1 MNVYEIFKCYR
12 INPEEIVAE
21 ITERETVK
29 DINAVYVFARELT
42 ELGVRFTIDDFG
54 SGFSSFIYLRYF
66 GCYFAKIGGS
76 LVRDINRSG
85 RSRMIVEN
93 MAKLLQR
100 LSIEVV
106 AEFIENREIAEILHR
121 SGIRYGQGY
130 YLGMPSICPGYKD

>member
-1 MNVYEIFKCYR
+1 MFKC
-12 INPEEIVAE
+12 
-21 ITERETVK
+21 
-29 DINAVYVFARELT
+29 DINAVHTFARELT
-42 ELGVRFTIDDFG
+42 DLGMRLAVDDFR

-66 GCYFAKIGGS
+66 DCYFAKIEGF

-106 AEFIENREIAEILHR
+106 A
-121 SGIRYGQGY
+121 
-130 YLGMPSICPGYKD
+130 